1 MTHNDAAYP
10 RIYGIVYV
18 ALLLLLAL
26 TVGAAQHD
34 MGRWNF
40 AVAGSIA
47 SVKAF
52 LIVLYFMHVRGG
64 TALVKL
70 VIAAG
75 LLWLL
80 ILFALSLAD
89 YWTRVWI

>member
-1 MTHNDAAYP
+1 MPHNLAYP
-10 RIYGIVYV
+10 RVYGIVYV
-18 ALLLLLAL
+18 ALLLLLVL

-34 MGRWNF
+34 LGRWNF

-47 SVKAF
+47 GVKAF

-70 VIAAG
+70 VIAAA

-89 YWTRVWI
+89 YWTRGWI